1 MDEMCN
7 WVKDGVGSE
16 RECDGSCKVGTTLT

>member
-7 WVKDGVGSE
+7 WVKDGVGTE
-16 RECDGSCKVGTTLT
+16 RSAMVHARWEQL